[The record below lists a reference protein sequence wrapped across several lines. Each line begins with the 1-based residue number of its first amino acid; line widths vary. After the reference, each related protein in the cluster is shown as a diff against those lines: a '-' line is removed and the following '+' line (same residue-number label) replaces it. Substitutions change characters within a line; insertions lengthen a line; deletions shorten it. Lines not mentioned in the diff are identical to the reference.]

1 MNTIIE
7 NIWTRGIFRT
17 ATHLHGGRNWDVVHR
32 CVLCPFTV
40 VSAYSNEEEL
50 DKTNGKMRAASSEI
64 MAHELLHPEAQWICD
79 WWRFKNKFDAAVGRL
94 NPYYG
99 TGVLEWKN

>member
-17 ATHLHGGRNWDVVHR
+17 ATHLHERGNWDVVHR

-40 VSAYSNEEEL
+40 VSAYSHEGEL
-50 DKTNGKMRAASSEI
+50 DEANRKIRTVDSE
-64 MAHELLHPEAQWICD
+64 MTAHELLHPEAEWICG
-79 WWRFKNKFDAAVGRL
+79 WWKFKSDFDAAVGRL